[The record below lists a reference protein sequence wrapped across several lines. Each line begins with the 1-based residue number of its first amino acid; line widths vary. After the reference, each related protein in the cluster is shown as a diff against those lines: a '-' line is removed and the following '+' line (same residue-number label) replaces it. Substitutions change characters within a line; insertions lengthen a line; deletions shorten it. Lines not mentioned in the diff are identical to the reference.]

1 MPNDCGLEGLT
12 FTEPSL
18 CKFEFAADCD
28 LHNIIS
34 RFLSTGQLPE
44 GREGSSVD
52 VTNTVSD
59 FTDLQNRIVFS
70 QQAFEQLPIEE
81 QQKYGSVENW
91 LEQSLERSAPTSDPA
106 TVDPSSV
113 PSVDDKPPAEPGA
126 GAGGAASSSD
136 S

>member
-28 LHNIIS
+28 LHNIIN
-34 RFLSTGQLPE
+34 RFLSTGVLPE

-59 FTDLQNRIVFS
+59 FTDLQNRLAYS

-81 QQKYGSVENW
+81 QQKFGSVQEW
-91 LEQSLERSAPTSDPA
+91 LEAKLQSDST
-106 TVDPSSV
+106 
-113 PSVDDKPPAEPGA
+113 PPAEPPTVSLTEPKKEGDTN
-126 GAGGAASSSD
+126 GS
-136 S
+136 